1 MNSKNKRKRC
11 PEFLIAFNL
20 SGIQIVTCVYTS
32 CLYHFLSCVRMHH
45 RQRKGSVVH
54 HARAVVAADDGDLPA
69 SYLVVEPPPP
79 PADDLS
85 DVLVVVRLFP
95 AHGGEQ
101 AEHVLALPE
110 QDVPDQR
117 LLPPLRMGV
126 RSRSRSRSRSWCR
139 RRTLTKVYNFGE
151 ISPKFLKYRFFR

>member
-1 MNSKNKRKRC
+1 MYIHIVFISF
-11 PEFLIAFNL
+11 PFLRA
-20 SGIQIVTCVYTS
+20 
-32 CLYHFLSCVRMHH
+32 
-45 RQRKGSVVH
+45 
-54 HARAVVAADDGDLPA
+54 HAPSPTEGFSRTPRTRRRRRWQSA

-110 QDVPDQR
+110 QHVPDQR
-117 LLPPLRMGV
+117 LLPPQRMGV
-126 RSRSRSRSRSWCR
+126 RRRSRSWTLTRTRTRTKTRTRCR
-139 RRTLTKVYNFGE
+139 RLFFSRLLHHLRPVQAE
-151 ISPKFLKYRFFR
+151 KFLRYKFPFTDSEL